1 MPNPLSMIMAGV
13 SIAGTVGSAVV
24 QSGAASDAAA
34 SQVEA
39 ADKGVAEQRRQ
50 FDLVQKV
57 LSPYVEAGD
66 TALTS
71 QLNLLG
77 LGGADA
83 EKAAI
88 DRISGGSNYLTQVA
102 EGENAIL
109 QNASATGGIRGGNT
123 QAALAQ
129 YRPALLNNLIQQQ
142 VGDFGNIA
150 TRGQNAAAQTGTAAQ
165 NTGNQ
170 VSNLYGQV
178 GAAQAGNALAQGKVG
193 SNLFSG
199 LSQIGGQLA
208 GSVPAT
214 SSLRTPF

>member
-1 MPNPLSMIMAGV
+1 MPDPLSAIMAGV
-13 SIAGTVGSAVV
+13 SVIGSVGSAVA
-24 QSGAASDAAA
+24 QSSAAGAAADA
-34 SQVEA
+34 QTEA
-39 ADKGVAEQRRQ
+39 ADKGIAEQRRQ
-50 FDLVQKV
+50 FDLVQEV
-57 LSPYVEAGD
+57 LSPYVQAGD

-77 LGGADA
+77 LGGEEA
-83 EKAAI
+83 EQAAI

-109 QNASATGGIRGGNT
+109 QNASATGGLRGGNT

-129 YRPALLNNLIQQQ
+129 YRPTLLNNLVQQQ
-142 VGDFGNIA
+142 VGNLGGIA

-170 VSNLYGQV
+170 ISNLYGQV
-178 GAAQAGNALAQGKVG
+178 GAAQAGNALAQGQVG
-193 SNLFSG
+193 ANLFG
-199 LSQIGGQLA
+199 NLSQIGGQLA
-208 GSVPAT
+208 GQVPLA